1 MFTIAFIGG
10 SLTILAEAIRG
21 TLGQLVE
28 IYSLVVLRRIHRNRF
43 GSFDFG
49 VGKLE
54 QACNL
59 AIAVSMLVGAAWI
72 GHKAVLLVLAA
83 ENIASPLG
91 LTMAASFGALNTYL
105 NYIAWNEVRK
115 ACRRGHSVIMQA
127 QLKSRLT
134 KLVSSLIVQ
143 ATMTVAALAPDPLI
157 AAWADG
163 LGAMFVAGYLAVIAF
178 HMLRV
183 GLPDLFD
190 RSVDQPTQLAI
201 RRALEEHAGTYGHL
215 ERMRSRR
222 SGGTTFVEIA
232 LAFDS
237 GLQLT
242 DIHQRITAI
251 RACITREVEGADV
264 SILVAPLRQDQAM
277 RG

>member
-1 MFTIAFIGG
+1 MFIIAFLGG

-28 IYSLVVLRRIHRNRF
+28 IYSLVVLRRIHRKGF
-43 GSFDFG
+43 TSFDFG

-54 QACNL
+54 QACSL

-72 GHKAVLLVLAA
+72 GHKAVLLVLQG

-115 ACRRGHSVIMQA
+115 ACQSGHSVIMQA

-163 LGAMFVAGYLAVIAF
+163 LGAMFVAGYLGVIAF
-178 HMLRV
+178 QMLRV

-190 RSVDQPTQLAI
+190 CSVDQSTQLAI

-237 GLQLT
+237 SLQLT

-251 RACITREVEGADV
+251 RACITKEVEGADV
-264 SILVAPLRQDQAM
+264 SILAAPLQQNQAI